1 MTSLAFEFS
10 TDRRAVAIAR
20 DGLILAQSLLERVR
34 ETPLPSLVD
43 RVLKEGG
50 LQPRQID
57 RLVVGLGPG
66 SYTGVRLAISFVQG
80 WHLGL
85 GTEVVGLSSLEA
97 LAAASEYLEGRT
109 LLAVDAQRGE
119 YAVARAES
127 GRLTEPPLL
136 CSLDD
141 IKAQMGLGLRVA
153 GPDLGITLPG
163 AVALHPKATWLAV
176 MADQCAP
183 TPPERLAPVYLREA
197 AFVKAPTPR
206 SL

>member
-10 TDRRAVAIAR
+10 TDRRTIAIAR
-20 DGLILAQSLLERVR
+20 DGLLLAQSLLERVR
-34 ETPLPSLVD
+34 ETPLAALVD
-43 RVLKEGG
+43 RVLSESG
-50 LQPRQID
+50 LQPREID

-66 SYTGVRLAISFVQG
+66 SYTGVRLAISLAQG

-85 GTEVVGLSSLEA
+85 RTEVVGLSSLEA
-97 LAAASEYLEGRT
+97 LAAASEHLEGRT

-127 GRLTEPPLL
+127 GRLMEPPRL
-136 CSLDD
+136 CCLDD

-153 GPDLGITLPG
+153 GPDLGLALPG
-163 AVALHPKATWLAV
+163 VVALHPEATWLAV

-183 TPPERLAPVYLREA
+183 TAPERLAPVYLREA
-197 AFVKAPTPR
+197 AFVKAPAPR

>member
-10 TDRRAVAIAR
+10 TDRRTVAIAR

-43 RVLKEGG
+43 QVLKEGG
-50 LQPRQID
+50 LQPIQID

-80 WHLGL
+80 WHLGQ
-85 GTEVVGLSSLEA
+85 GTAVVGLSSLEA
-97 LAAASEYLEGRT
+97 LAAAAKHLDGRT

-119 YAVARAES
+119 YAVAMTES
-127 GRLTEPPLL
+127 GHLTEPPRL

-163 AVALHPKATWLAV
+163 AVALHPEATWLAV